1 MKFRSLKTR
10 ILIWFA
16 LITSILLILFSLGFY
31 YFFNQSINVSI
42 QSKLYKETL
51 FIQKQIETNI
61 SMNKILNNISLSH
74 LHIAILKDGKII
86 NKTNKFKLKNINKY
100 TKEHTSFFTIDNGEF
115 VRAILSL
122 KFKTPFNGT
131 IIVIEDDIDDK
142 VENLVDTMLFLN
154 PILLLLMIFFASKLI
169 DKILIPI
176 KEITATAKK
185 IDINKLSNNIEQP
198 KYNDELKELIDS
210 FNSMIE
216 RLQNGFEQ
224 IERFNSD
231 ISHELKTPLTVIKGE
246 AKLALRKLREP
257 QEYQKSLET
266 IVYEANNMQDMID
279 DLLILVQYSKENIK
293 QSFTLVDMD
302 TILLMVLEKYSAILK
317 EKNIKVH
324 LDKFEA
330 ISYSANSQLIAIIF
344 SNIIDNAIK
353 YTPKNKNIYI
363 SLFKNKDIYFIV
375 KDEGIGIPQD
385 KLSKITNRFYRVDE
399 SRNKEIKGFGLG
411 LSIVQNSVM
420 LHDSKLDIS
429 SQIDEGTTVK
439 LTF

>member
-1 MKFRSLKTR
+1 
-10 ILIWFA
+10 
-16 LITSILLILFSLGFY
+16 
-31 YFFNQSINVSI
+31 
-42 QSKLYKETL
+42 
-51 FIQKQIETNI
+51 
-61 SMNKILNNISLSH
+61 
-74 LHIAILKDGKII
+74 
-86 NKTNKFKLKNINKY
+86 
-100 TKEHTSFFTIDNGEF
+100 
-115 VRAILSL
+115 
-122 KFKTPFNGT
+122 
-131 IIVIEDDIDDK
+131 
-142 VENLVDTMLFLN
+142 
-154 PILLLLMIFFASKLI
+154 
-169 DKILIPI
+169 
-176 KEITATAKK
+176 
-185 IDINKLSNNIEQP
+185 
-198 KYNDELKELIDS
+198 
-210 FNSMIE
+210 
-216 RLQNGFEQ
+216 
-224 IERFNSD
+224 
-231 ISHELKTPLTVIKGE
+231 
-246 AKLALRKLREP
+246 
-257 QEYQKSLET
+257 
-266 IVYEANNMQDMID
+266 
-279 DLLILVQYSKENIK
+279 
-293 QSFTLVDMD
+293 MD

-363 SLFKNKDIYFIV
+363 SLFKDKDIYFII